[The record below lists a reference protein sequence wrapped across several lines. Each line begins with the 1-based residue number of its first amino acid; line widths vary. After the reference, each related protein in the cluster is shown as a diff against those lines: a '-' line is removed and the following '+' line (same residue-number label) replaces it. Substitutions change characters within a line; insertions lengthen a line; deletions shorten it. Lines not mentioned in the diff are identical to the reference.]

1 MRQQTHPDQAPDA
14 ADAAAERHLS
24 ELEGWL
30 AARLATEEETLTLP
44 RTGRRYTVLVPSA
57 PDHDRLF
64 AEAKAT
70 PDSTLPYW
78 AEIWPSG
85 VALAD
90 VAIARAPELVGVPVL
105 ELGCG
110 LGVTAVAALAAGAD
124 LYVGDYSP
132 ISLALCGYNGLR
144 NTGRAPHPLE
154 FNWRDP
160 LPTVLAQ
167 LEGLPGFSIIM
178 AADILY
184 ESRDIVPVLELIDRL
199 LLPDGVLWLAEPGR
213 KTARRFLNT
222 AAAAGWRGYTER
234 ATGPWPG
241 GKIAE
246 VGVHFLERPTGA
258 TRWGE
263 FLGGWRT

>member
-1 MRQQTHPDQAPDA
+1 MRQQIFPDRAPDA
-14 ADAAAERHLS
+14 TAGAVERRLGDLAA
-24 ELEGWL
+24 WL
-30 AARLATEEETLTLP
+30 AARLVTEEESLTLP
-44 RTGRRYTVLVPSA
+44 RTGQRYTFLTPSA

-64 AEAKAT
+64 EEAKAT
-70 PDSTLPYW
+70 PDRTLPYW

-90 VAIARAPELVGVPVL
+90 VAIARAPELAGVPVL

-124 LYVGDYSP
+124 LFVGDYSP
-132 ISLALCGYNGLR
+132 ISLALCRYNGLR
-144 NTGRAPHPLE
+144 NTGREPHPLE

-160 LPTVLAQ
+160 LPTVLAR
-167 LEGLPGFSIIM
+167 LGDLPGFSIIM
-178 AADILY
+178 AADVLY
-184 ESRDIVPVLELIDRL
+184 ESRDIAPVLALIERL

-222 AAAAGWRGYTER
+222 AAAAGWRGVTEW
-234 ATGPWPG
+234 TDGPWPG
-241 GKIAE
+241 DKVAR